1 MSRYNR
7 YDDYYD
13 NWDGDWGWFDANID
27 EDREQFVHIP
37 LPETCDDWYLTA
49 FSVSKVSNWAF
60 IVNSFAKTNLNL
72 CRNMALLSLMNL
84 FHMELADQCG
94 SIVRPQR

>member
-49 FSVSKVSNWAF
+49 FSVSKV
-60 IVNSFAKTNLNL
+60 
-72 CRNMALLSLMNL
+72 
-84 FHMELADQCG
+84 
-94 SIVRPQR
+94 